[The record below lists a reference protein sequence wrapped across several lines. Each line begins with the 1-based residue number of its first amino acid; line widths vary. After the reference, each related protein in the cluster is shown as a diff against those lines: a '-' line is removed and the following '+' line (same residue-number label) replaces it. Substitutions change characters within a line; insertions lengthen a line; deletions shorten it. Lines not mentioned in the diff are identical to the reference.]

1 MTAPFRLS
9 HLARFGAPPL
19 FTEQLH
25 VAQLNLPQWERVQAT
40 FEDILHRRYY
50 ANHGP
55 LVRHFEE
62 KLAEAL
68 GVAHV
73 VCVTNGTVAL
83 MVLARALEISGE
95 VIVPAFTFP
104 ATVQALAWAGLTP
117 VFADVSPQTHMM
129 TAEHV
134 AQRLSA
140 RTAGVLGVHLWGQTC
155 TPHALEELAAAHD
168 LALFFDA
175 CHAFGCT
182 SGGRD
187 IATFGQGAAFS
198 FHATKIVNALEGG
211 AIATNDRAL
220 ADRLRSIRSF
230 HAEENLAPVAVRMNA
245 KMSEAQAAMGL
256 LSLEDYS
263 SNLETNRRCHL
274 DYRAALD
281 GIEGIRMVAGDNA
294 ERGDRERNNYQYVVL
309 EIDAD
314 RYGLDRDAL
323 VELLQAENVICRRHF
338 CPPAH
343 RLSAC
348 RQYLTGAKSL
358 PVTERLS
365 RSLMQLPTGNS
376 LPPNAVERICERLRW
391 IGSNAA
397 LIRKNLRDGS

>member
-1 MTAPFRLS
+1 MTVAALS

-25 VAQLNLPQWERVQAT
+25 VAQLNLPPWERVQAA

-55 LVRHFEE
+55 LVRRFEE

-117 VFADVSPQTHMM
+117 VFADVSPQTHML
-129 TAEHV
+129 TADQV
-134 AQRLSA
+134 TQRLSP

-155 TPHALEELAAAHD
+155 APQALEKLAAAHN

-198 FHATKIVNALEGG
+198 FHATKIVNAMEGG
-211 AIATNDRAL
+211 GIATNDRDL
-220 ADRLRSIRSF
+220 AARLRSIRSF
-230 HAEENLAPVAVRMNA
+230 HAEESLAPVAVRMNA

-263 SNLETNRRCHL
+263 TNLETNRLCHL
-274 DYRAALD
+274 DYRAGLD
-281 GIEGIRMVAGDNA
+281 SIAGVRMVVGDNA
-294 ERGDRERNNYQYVVL
+294 ERNNYQYVVL

-314 RYGLDRDAL
+314 EYGLDRDML
-323 VELLQAENVICRRHF
+323 VELMQAENVICRRHF

-343 RLSAC
+343 RLPAC
-348 RQYLTGAKSL
+348 KQYLTNADDTL
-358 PVTERLS
+358 PVAERLS
-365 RSLMQLPTGNS
+365 RSLLQLPTGNS

-391 IGSNAA
+391 IGNNAA
-397 LIRKNLRDGS
+397 LIRQKLRDGS